1 MMLATLDRPE
11 LNEADGASAS
21 PSTTVTRVA
30 LVVEYDGTRY
40 FGFQFQDDRPTV
52 QAELEK
58 AVLKLTGETIRV
70 VASSRTDTGV
80 HALGQV
86 VSFRTGSAL
95 PMSSFVSGLNH
106 YLPRNV
112 AVRSAHRLATGFH
125 VQRTAVSRHYEY
137 RILNRPTRSPLEA
150 QHSHLVREPL
160 DVRLMHEAAQ
170 ALLGEHDLASFTSVT
185 GARMR
190 STVRR
195 VDRAEVQRD
204 GDMVVFTI
212 IASSFLPHQVRNT
225 VGALIEVGRGRLA
238 VADFASLIERREP
251 GRAGPRAPASGLYL
265 VRVDYPRPFEEEA

>member
-11 LNEADGASAS
+11 LNETALSRLRRTA
-21 PSTTVTRVA
+21 TRVA

-40 FGFQFQDDRPTV
+40 FGYQLQDDRPTI

-58 AVLKLTGETIRV
+58 AILKLTGEAVRV

-95 PMSSFVSGLNH
+95 PLSSFVSGLNH
-106 YLPRNV
+106 YLPRDI
-112 AVRSAHRLATGFH
+112 AVRSAHRLAAGFH

-150 QHSHLVREPL
+150 AHSCLVREPL
-160 DVRLMHEAAQ
+160 DVDLMHEAVQ
-170 ALLGEHDLASFTSVT
+170 ALLGEHDLASFTGVA

-195 VDRAEVQRD
+195 VDRAEVRRD
-204 GDMVVFTI
+204 GDVVVFTI
-212 IASSFLPHQVRNT
+212 VASSFLPHQVRNT
-225 VGALIEVGRGRLA
+225 VGALIEVGRGRLTS
-238 VADFASLIERREP
+238 ADFTGLIERKEP
-251 GRAGPRAPASGLYL
+251 GLAGPRALASGLYL
-265 VRVDYPRPFEEEA
+265 MRVNYPRRFEEET